1 MNRNEIK
8 WKTLPIIQICEFLIK
23 VISSDNFHFHV
34 LILKPP
40 LRSFFVFCRSRVS
53 FSAAF
58 LSSLHVNALSLAID

>member
-1 MNRNEIK
+1 MMGNLMNRNEIK

-40 LRSFFVFCRSRVS
+40 LRSFLC
-53 FSAAF
+53 F
-58 LSSLHVNALSLAID
+58 LVLGSLFLQLSCPLYT